1 MSVGQQTEPR
11 EVLAESTIRMK
22 TDAELHVLR
31 RQVSDFLGLLPN
43 SVGSLRTEADI
54 RVVIP
59 WFMRSLSIPG
69 DLCEFGCFRGTM
81 SIKFAFALKAL
92 GQTEKMVYAFDT
104 FEGFQMDDPS
114 GGALTAGAYGD
125 HDDAFVEMS
134 KWSKVLPI
142 KPIKGDARETCRL
155 LTAPLSFVW
164 LDIDFDVLMDPVL
177 SRIWPLIG
185 RDTIIG
191 IDDVGRPETPS
202 VLPWVEKIV
211 AEGRLVELER
221 TPGAFIRFFR
231 AAKD

>member
-1 MSVGQQTEPR
+1 MSAGQQAGSR

-31 RQVSDFLGLLPN
+31 RQVSDFLALMPN
-43 SVGSLRTEADI
+43 PVDSLRTEADI
-54 RVVIP
+54 RVIIP
-59 WFMRSLSIPG
+59 WFVRSLSVPG

-81 SIKFAFALKAL
+81 SIKFAFALQAL
-92 GQTEKMVYAFDT
+92 GQAGKTVYAFDT

-114 GGALTAGAYGD
+114 GGALTKGAYGD

-134 KWSKVLPI
+134 KWGKVLPI
-142 KPIKGDARETCRL
+142 KPIKGDARETCGL
-155 LTAPLSFVW
+155 LTSALSFVW
-164 LDIDFDVLMDPVL
+164 LDIDFAVLMDPVL
-177 SRIWPLIG
+177 SRIWSLIG

-202 VLPWVEKIV
+202 VLPWVERLV

-231 AAKD
+231 ANKD